1 MQPFV
6 SQQKEGLIS
15 MARVSKSSVSSWG
28 TINIPRIVVTGV
40 GTINPL
46 GLNVKEFWKG
56 LVAGKSAIGP
66 ITRFD
71 SSNFRV
77 KVDAEVHGFDAT
89 KYMDLKAIDRTSRTI
104 QFAIAAAKE
113 AIQSAGLDMT
123 QENPERVGVIIAT
136 MTEQGYVVW
145 GWELYQKSGPRRAD
159 PLFIT
164 KSTASAASMHVGMM
178 MGAKGPNSA
187 VNSLCAS
194 GADAIGTAMNF
205 IRLGYADV
213 MIAGGSDASLEP
225 VGMAGIDILG
235 ALSHETDP
243 SKACRPFDLNRN
255 GFVYAEGTGLV
266 VLESYE
272 HARRRGASILAE
284 IAGAGWSFD
293 AHDATAPAPESEAY
307 AMRTALQN
315 ARAKIEEVDYINAH
329 GTSTKMNDACETKAI
344 KMVFGEH
351 AYKIPISSTK
361 SMIGHSITAAG
372 AIETVASILI
382 MNKGVIHP
390 TINYETPDPECDLDY
405 VPNVA
410 RPAQVNVCLKNSF
423 GLGGEN
429 CCLVL
434 KRFNE

>member
-1 MQPFV
+1 MDT
-6 SQQKEGLIS
+6 
-15 MARVSKSSVSSWG
+15 ARVPENSINSRG
-28 TINIPRIVVTGV
+28 TVNVPMVVVTGM

-46 GLNVKEFWKG
+46 GLSVEEFWKG
-56 LVAGKSAIGP
+56 LVAGKSAIGS
-66 ITRFD
+66 ITHFD
-71 SSNFRV
+71 ASNFRV
-77 KVDAEVHGFDAT
+77 KVDGEVHGFDAA
-89 KYMDLKAIDRTSRTI
+89 KYMDLKAVDRTSRTI

-123 QENPERVGVIIAT
+123 QEIPERVGVIIST

-145 GWELYQKSGPRRAD
+145 GWEQYQKTGPRRGAD

-164 KSTASAASMHVGMM
+164 KSTASAASMQVGMRV
-178 MGAKGPNSA
+178 GAKGPNSS

-194 GADAIGTAMNF
+194 GADAIGTATNF

-235 ALSHETDP
+235 ALSHEPDP
-243 SKACRPFDLNRN
+243 AKASRPFDLNRN
-255 GFVYAEGTGLV
+255 GFVYAEGVGLV

-272 HARRRGASILAE
+272 HAKRRGAPILAE
-284 IAGAGWSFD
+284 VAGAGWSFD
-293 AHDATAPAPESEAY
+293 AHDATAPAPEAEAY

-315 ARAKIEEVDYINAH
+315 ARVKIEEVDYINAH
-329 GTSTKMNDACETKAI
+329 GTSTKLNDACETKAI
-344 KMVFGEH
+344 KIVFGEH

-361 SMIGHSITAAG
+361 SMIGHVITAAG
-372 AIETVASILI
+372 AIETVAAILVI
-382 MNKGVIHP
+382 NKGIIHP
-390 TINYETPDPECDLDY
+390 TINYETPDPDCDLDY

>member
-1 MQPFV
+1 MNT
-6 SQQKEGLIS
+6 
-15 MARVSKSSVSSWG
+15 ARVPENSMNSWG
-28 TINIPRIVVTGV
+28 TINVPRVVVTGI

-46 GLNVKEFWKG
+46 GLSVKDFWEG
-56 LVAGKSAIGP
+56 LVSGKSAIGT
-66 ITRFD
+66 ITHFD
-71 SSNFRV
+71 ASNFRV

-104 QFAIAAAKE
+104 QFTIAAAKE
-113 AIQSAGLDMT
+113 AIQSAALDMT
-123 QENPERVGVIIAT
+123 RENPERVGVIIAT
-136 MTEQGYVVW
+136 MTEQGYVVR
-145 GWELYQKSGPRRAD
+145 GWELYLKSGPRRAD

-164 KSTASAASMHVGMM
+164 KSTASAASMQVGMM
-178 MGAKGPNSA
+178 LGAKGPNNS

-235 ALSHETDP
+235 ALSHEPDP
-243 SKACRPFDLNRN
+243 AKACRPFDLNRN
-255 GFVYAEGTGLV
+255 GFIYAEGAGLV

-272 HARRRGASILAE
+272 HARRREAPVLAE
-284 IAGAGWSFD
+284 LAGAGWSFD

-315 ARAKIEEVDYINAH
+315 AGAKIEDVDYINAH
-329 GTSTKMNDACETKAI
+329 GTSTKLNDACETKAI

-372 AIETVASILI
+372 AIETVAAILI
-382 MNKGVIHP
+382 INKGIIHP
-390 TINYETPDPECDLDY
+390 TINFETPDPECDLDY

-410 RPAQVNVCLKNSF
+410 RQAQVNVCVKNSF

-434 KRFNE
+434 KRPKG

>member
-1 MQPFV
+1 VNTAGVP
-6 SQQKEGLIS
+6 ENS
-15 MARVSKSSVSSWG
+15 MNFWG
-28 TINIPRIVVTGV
+28 TINIPRVVVTGIA
-40 GTINPL
+40 TINPL
-46 GLNVKEFWKG
+46 GLSVKEFWEG
-56 LVAGKSAIGP
+56 LAAGKSAIGP
-66 ITRFD
+66 ITHFD
-71 SSNFRV
+71 ASNFRV

-89 KYMDLKAIDRTSRTI
+89 KHMDLKVVDRTSRTI
-104 QFAIAAAKE
+104 QFAIAAARE

-145 GWELYQKSGPRRAD
+145 GWELYQKSGPRGARVD

-164 KSTASAASMHVGMM
+164 KSTASAASMQVGMM
-178 MGAKGPNSA
+178 LGAKGPNSA

-255 GFVYAEGTGLV
+255 GFIYAEGAGLV

-272 HARRRGASILAE
+272 HARRRGAPILAE

-293 AHDATAPAPESEAY
+293 AHDAMAPAPESEAY

-315 ARAKIEEVDYINAH
+315 AKVKSEEVDYINAH
-329 GTSTKMNDACETKAI
+329 GTSTKLNDACETKAV
-344 KMVFGEH
+344 KMVFGER

-382 MNKGVIHP
+382 INKGVIHP

-410 RPAQVNVCLKNSF
+410 RPVQVNVCLNNSF

-434 KRFNE
+434 KRLKG

>member
-1 MQPFV
+1 M
-6 SQQKEGLIS
+6 ST
-15 MARVSKSSVSSWG
+15 ARTPKSAINSG
-28 TINIPRIVVTGV
+28 GPTNIPKVVVTGM

-46 GLNVKEFWKG
+46 GSSVEEFWEG
-56 LVAGKSAIGP
+56 LAAGKSAIGP

-71 SSNFRV
+71 TSKFRV
-77 KVDAEVHGFDAT
+77 KVDAEVRDFDPT
-89 KYMDLKAIDRTSRTI
+89 KHMDLKVVDRTSRTI

-113 AIQSAGLDMT
+113 AVRSADLDMT
-123 QENPERVGVIIAT
+123 QENPKRVGVIIAT
-136 MTEQGYVVW
+136 MVEQGYVIR
-145 GWELYQKSGPRRAD
+145 GWELYQKVGPRRAD

-164 KSTASAASMHVGMM
+164 KSSASAASMQVGMM
-178 MGAKGPNSA
+178 LGAQGPNSA

-194 GADAIGTAMNF
+194 GTDAIGTATNF

-213 MIAGGSDASLEP
+213 MIAGASDASLEP
-225 VGMAGIDILG
+225 VSIAGIDILG
-235 ALSHETDP
+235 ALSREPDP

-255 GFVYAEGTGLV
+255 GFVYGEGTGLL
-266 VLESYE
+266 VLESYD
-272 HARRRGASILAE
+272 HAKRRGAPILAE
-284 IAGAGWSFD
+284 VAGAGWSFD
-293 AHDATAPAPESEAY
+293 AYDATAPAPETEAY

-315 ARAKIEEVDYINAH
+315 ARVKIEEVDYINAH
-329 GTSTKMNDACETKAI
+329 GTSTKLNDACETKAI

-361 SMIGHSITAAG
+361 SMIGHIITAAG
-372 AIETVASILI
+372 VTETIAALLV
-382 MNKGVIHP
+382 MNKGIIHP
-390 TINYETPDPECDLDY
+390 TINYETPDPACDLDY

-434 KRFNE
+434 KRIN

>member
-1 MQPFV
+1 MNT
-6 SQQKEGLIS
+6 
-15 MARVSKSSVSSWG
+15 ARVPKNSMSSWG
-28 TINIPRIVVTGV
+28 TINIPRVVVTGIA
-40 GTINPL
+40 TINPL

-71 SSNFRV
+71 PSNFRV

-136 MTEQGYVVW
+136 MTEQGYVVR
-145 GWELYQKSGPRRAD
+145 GWELYQKMGPRRAD

-164 KSTASAASMHVGMM
+164 KSTASAASMQVGMM
-178 MGAKGPNSA
+178 LGAKGPNSA

-194 GADAIGTAMNF
+194 GADAIGTATNF
-205 IRLGYADV
+205 IRLGYTDV
-213 MIAGGSDASLEP
+213 MVAGGSDASLEP

-235 ALSHETDP
+235 ALSHESDP

-255 GFVYAEGTGLV
+255 GFVYAEGAGLV
-266 VLESYE
+266 ILESYE

-284 IAGAGWSFD
+284 LAGAGWSFD
-293 AHDATAPAPESEAY
+293 AHDATAPAPEAEAY

-372 AIETVASILI
+372 AIETVATILI
-382 MNKGVIHP
+382 MNKGIIHP

-429 CCLVL
+429 CCLVF
-434 KRFNE
+434 KRVKG

>member
-1 MQPFV
+1 MVRVP
-6 SQQKEGLIS
+6 KNS
-15 MARVSKSSVSSWG
+15 MNSWG
-28 TINIPRIVVTGV
+28 TINLPRVVVTGV

-46 GLNVKEFWKG
+46 GLSVKEFWEG

-66 ITRFD
+66 ITHFD

-104 QFAIAAAKE
+104 QFAIAATKE
-113 AIQSAGLDMT
+113 AVQSAALDMT
-123 QENPERVGVIIAT
+123 RENPERVGVTIAT

-145 GWELYQKSGPRRAD
+145 GWELYLKSGPRRAD

-178 MGAKGPNSA
+178 LGAKGPNNA

-235 ALSHETDP
+235 ALSHEPDP

-255 GFVYAEGTGLV
+255 GFVYAEGAGLV

-272 HARRRGASILAE
+272 HAMKRGASILAE

-307 AMRTALQN
+307 AMRTALQS
-315 ARAKIEEVDYINAH
+315 AGAKIEEVDYINAH

-372 AIETVASILI
+372 AIETVAAILI
-382 MNKGVIHP
+382 MNKGIIHP

-410 RPAQVNVCLKNSF
+410 RPIQVNVCLKNSF

-434 KRFNE
+434 KRLKR

>member
-1 MQPFV
+1 MN
-6 SQQKEGLIS
+6 
-15 MARVSKSSVSSWG
+15 MAKVSKNSVNFWG
-28 TINIPRIVVTGV
+28 TINIPRVVVTGM

-46 GLNVKEFWKG
+46 GLSVKEFWEG

-66 ITRFD
+66 ITHFD
-71 SSNFRV
+71 ASKFRV
-77 KVDAEVHGFDAT
+77 KVDAEVRGFDAT

-113 AIQSAGLDMT
+113 AIQSAGLDMA
-123 QENPERVGVIIAT
+123 QENPERVGVIIST

-145 GWELYQKSGPRRAD
+145 GWELYQKMGPRRAD

-164 KSTASAASMHVGMM
+164 KSTASAASMQVGMM
-178 MGAKGPNSA
+178 LGAKGANSA

-194 GADAIGTAMNF
+194 GADAIGTATNF
-205 IRLGYADV
+205 IRLGYTDV

-235 ALSHETDP
+235 ALSHESDP

-272 HARRRGASILAE
+272 HAKRRGASILAE
-284 IAGAGWSFD
+284 VAGAGWSFD
-293 AHDATAPAPESEAY
+293 AHDATAPAPEAEAY
-307 AMRTALQN
+307 AMRIALQN
-315 ARAKIEEVDYINAH
+315 ARVKIEDVDYINAH

-344 KMVFGEH
+344 KIVFGEH

-372 AIETVASILI
+372 AIETVATILI
-382 MNKGVIHP
+382 MNKGIIHP
-390 TINYETPDPECDLDY
+390 TINYETPDPDCDLDY

-434 KRFNE
+434 KRVNG

>member
-1 MQPFV
+1 V
-6 SQQKEGLIS
+6 NT
-15 MARVSKSSVSSWG
+15 ARVPKNSMNSWG
-28 TINIPRIVVTGV
+28 TINIPRVVVTGIA
-40 GTINPL
+40 TINPL
-46 GLNVKEFWKG
+46 GLSVKEFWKG
-56 LVAGKSAIGP
+56 LIAGKSAIGP
-66 ITRFD
+66 ITHFD
-71 SSNFRV
+71 ASNFRV

-104 QFAIAAAKE
+104 QFAIAASKE
-113 AIQSAGLDMT
+113 AIQSAALDMS

-145 GWELYQKSGPRRAD
+145 GWELYQKWGPRKAD

-178 MGAKGPNSA
+178 LGAKGPNSA

-235 ALSHETDP
+235 ALSHELDP

-255 GFVYAEGTGLV
+255 GFVYAEGAGLV

-272 HARRRGASILAE
+272 HARRRGAPILAE

-344 KMVFGEH
+344 KMVFGKH

-372 AIETVASILI
+372 AIETVAAILI
-382 MNKGVIHP
+382 MNKGIIHP

-405 VPNVA
+405 VPNLA

-434 KRFNE
+434 KRLKG